1 MNQPEEQ
8 VTTNL
13 TQDLRGH
20 LLNGRYRLERPI
32 ASGGMAQVWE
42 ALDQNLSRRVAVKIL
57 HNHLASDPSFV
68 QRFRTEAL
76 TAARLSH
83 PAIVSVYDT
92 VSENHLEAIVMELV
106 HGTTMRAELDTHG
119 PMKVPTALAIGVQVC
134 EALSAAHQSGLV
146 HRDIKPANILLS
158 VDGRVLVTDFG
169 IAKPSDGSDLT
180 AAGSMIGTPK
190 YLAPEQV
197 VGKSVDSRADLYA
210 LGVVLYEAIAGVPP
224 FLAENDTAT
233 ALARLHHDAEPL
245 RDLRPDVSPGVEALI
260 AQAMR
265 RNPDERFTT
274 AAALRNALVGVATEP
289 DNASPRRSPSLSPPA
304 LSTSTNTRVDASD
317 TAHPTGTPI
326 AAEPHPGAQVVAG
339 PVDASKDDTFM
350 DAAYMDEPE
359 VTPRRRFRWL
369 VVAVVFVLVGA
380 IAALALRPNAGPST
394 DSSLIST
401 VSVFDPPPGDGTE
414 HDQEAERVVD
424 GDPTTMWSSETY
436 RDPVGLGGK
445 GGVGLVVSLENSQDV
460 KGINLNS
467 PESGWSVQVYTV
479 QGSAP
484 SDLESWGSA
493 VSSITDASSGLT
505 ALRFDPLIADHVLL
519 WFTRLPES
527 GAMKVL
533 EVTVIAQ

>member
-180 AAGSMIGTPK
+180 AAGSVIGTPK

-197 VGKSVDSRADLYA
+197 VGKSVESRAGLD
-210 LGVVLYEAIAGVPP
+210 
-224 FLAENDTAT
+224 
-233 ALARLHHDAEPL
+233 ARGAEPL
-245 RDLRPDVSPGVEALI
+245 RH
-260 AQAMR
+260 
-265 RNPDERFTT
+265 
-274 AAALRNALVGVATEP
+274 AADRALRAPGHQP
-289 DNASPRRSPSLSPPA
+289 DIP
-304 LSTSTNTRVDASD
+304 
-317 TAHPTGTPI
+317 
-326 AAEPHPGAQVVAG
+326 
-339 PVDASKDDTFM
+339 
-350 DAAYMDEPE
+350 
-359 VTPRRRFRWL
+359 
-369 VVAVVFVLVGA
+369 
-380 IAALALRPNAGPST
+380 
-394 DSSLIST
+394 
-401 VSVFDPPPGDGTE
+401 
-414 HDQEAERVVD
+414 
-424 GDPTTMWSSETY
+424 
-436 RDPVGLGGK
+436 
-445 GGVGLVVSLENSQDV
+445 
-460 KGINLNS
+460 
-467 PESGWSVQVYTV
+467 
-479 QGSAP
+479 
-484 SDLESWGSA
+484 
-493 VSSITDASSGLT
+493 
-505 ALRFDPLIADHVLL
+505 
-519 WFTRLPES
+519 
-527 GAMKVL
+527 
-533 EVTVIAQ
+533 